1 VSGLPNDWATTSIGE
16 LTQGIQYGFTASAST
31 EHSSPKFLR
40 ITDLNNG
47 AVDWNTVPG
56 CIISKKEFDKFR
68 LRDGDLVFARTG
80 SIEKAAR
87 ITSPPPAV
95 FASYLLRG
103 SPLFPELGGWLEKFT
118 LTLDY
123 LRQIGAAG
131 AGTGRQNVNATN
143 LALVQ
148 VPLPP
153 LAEQRRIVA
162 KLEVLMS
169 RSRKSREALGQIPGF
184 LELYRQSVLSAALR
198 GDLTKQ
204 WRSQQKG
211 KALNARDQLQSIQQD
226 RQKRWHRRGG
236 LPVLPTLDSSN
247 LSSLPENWVWSRVEE
262 VGEVRLGRQRAPKH
276 HQGPNMRSYLRV
288 QNVFEDRLDLSDV
301 MTMNF
306 DPEEAITFNL
316 VPGDLLLNEG
326 QSLEL
331 VGRPAMY
338 RGELPG
344 VCFTNTLIR
353 FRAYQGVLPEYA
365 LLVFRTYLRTGRFQE
380 IASWSTNIA
389 HLGADRFAKMEFP
402 LPALAEQAEIVRKT
416 KILLEAADRLGSFAA
431 EGMKAAVT
439 LDQAILG
446 KAFCGELVPQDPND
460 EPAEILLARLRAERE
475 ASSASTRRSL
485 GVPITTRPQ
494 PPSRAAGPA
503 MAPEP
508 PPVPRP
514 TANRPKADDLD
525 ADTGLPAFRQ
535 ALTAQ
540 ARWNSDDDLLR
551 AVAQRL
557 GYERLGSSVKEA
569 LRGHLRAA
577 LLRRIVERQED
588 GTLVVGPRTLDAY
601 TRDELIDAI
610 PSVMRKGLA
619 IDRDE
624 LMRAIL
630 HHFAFQRLTDP
641 AHDALK
647 SALNSAIRRGV
658 LEASGPGRVRRIV

>member
-1 VSGLPNDWATTSIGE
+1 MSGLPSSWVIATLGEITQHRVAQPGPKGDGTFTYVDISSIDNQKKE
-16 LTQGIQYGFTASAST
+16 IIDPKILPVSEAPSRAKQGILEDDVLVSMTRPNLNAVARVPKELSGAIAST
-31 EHSSPKFLR
+31 GFHVLRAVEVEPKWISLR
-40 ITDLNNG
+40 
-47 AVDWNTVPG
+47 VR
-56 CIISKKEFDKFR
+56 SKEFVSEMS
-68 LRDGDLVFARTG
+68 DLVQGALY
-80 SIEKAAR
+80 
-87 ITSPPPAV
+87 PAV
-95 FASYLLRG
+95 RPFDIQSH
-103 SPLFPELGGWLEKFT
+103 
-118 LTLDY
+118 
-123 LRQIGAAG
+123 
-131 AGTGRQNVNATN
+131 N
-143 LALVQ
+143 L
-148 VPLPP
+148 PIPP
-153 LAEQRRIVA
+153 ILEQRRIVA
-162 KLEVLMS
+162 KIESLMA
-169 RSRKSREALGQIPGF
+169 RSRKAGEALSQIPGF

-204 WRSQQKG
+204 WRSQQHG
-211 KALNARDQLQSIQQD
+211 EDLNARNQLRSIQQD

-236 LPVLPTLDSSN
+236 LPVLPSLDSSN
-247 LSSLPENWVWSRVEE
+247 LTSLPEDWVWSRVEE
-262 VGEVRLGRQRAPKH
+262 VGEVRLGRQRAPQH

-402 LPALAEQAEIVRKT
+402 LPALAEQVEIVRKA
-416 KILLEAADRLGSFAA
+416 KSLLEAADRIGAFSA
-431 EGMKAAVT
+431 EGMKAFIT

-446 KAFCGELVPQDPND
+446 KAFCGELVAQDPND
-460 EPAEILLARLRAERE
+460 EPAEILLARIRAERE
-475 ASSASTRRSL
+475 ANPASTRRSH
-485 GVPITTRPQ
+485 GVPIATRPQ
-494 PPSRAAGPA
+494 PPSRAARPA
-503 MAPEP
+503 TAKEP
-508 PPVPRP
+508 PLVPRAA
-514 TANRPKADDLD
+514 ANRPKADGLD

-588 GTLVVGPRTLDAY
+588 GTPVVGPRTLDAY

-610 PSVMRKGLA
+610 PSVMRKGQA

-658 LEASGPGRVRRIV
+658 LEASGPGRVRRLV